1 MSWSDHLFISI
12 VQHNATPAGSQ
23 VLNNYGAKPNA
34 ELVLGYGFALQDNPD
49 DTIVLKVTGQA
60 QGREV
65 GRSARGLE
73 AVLQDVTAAMLG
85 DALEDSGEE
94 GDEGLDEQDRVSL
107 RFDALGVLGD
117 MLSAKFDGLPAA
129 VVAEVSFAPEGVRAD
144 VWTML
149 RWYVQGKQLEI
160 FGAVVNLPSR
170 QVNGIS

>member
-1 MSWSDHLFISI
+1 
-12 VQHNATPAGSQ
+12 VQHNATPAGAQ

-49 DTIVLKVTGQA
+49 DTIVLKVAGQA

-65 GRSARGLE
+65 GRGARGLE
-73 AVLQDVTAAMLG
+73 AVLQDVKAAMLG

-117 MLSAKFDGLPAA
+117 MLNTKLDGLPAA
-129 VVAEVSFAPEGVRAD
+129 VAAEEDSGAPEGVRAD

-149 RWYVQGKQLEI
+149 RWYVQGKQLKS
-160 FGAVVNLPSR
+160 FRVLPLICPRDRSTGYPER
-170 QVNGIS
+170 CSIVAEG